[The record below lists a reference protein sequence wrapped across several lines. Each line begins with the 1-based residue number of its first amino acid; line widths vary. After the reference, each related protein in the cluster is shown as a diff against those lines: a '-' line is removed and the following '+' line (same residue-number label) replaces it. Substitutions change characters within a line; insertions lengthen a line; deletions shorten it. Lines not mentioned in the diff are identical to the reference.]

1 MRCLQT
7 SPESPGIYLLLQR
20 VFRGQPLES
29 LKSAAEGNGVSADQF
44 QVRECV
50 CVHVC
55 VRACVHACVMCVCG
69 WLGGWLMEAADCIQL
84 YKNPVCVVCV

>member
-1 MRCLQT
+1 MCCLQT

-29 LKSAAEGNGVSADQF
+29 LKTAAEGNGVSADEF
-44 QVRECV
+44 QVHECV

-55 VRACVHACVMCVCG
+55 VCDMCVCG

-84 YKNPVCVVCV
+84 YKNPVCVCV